1 MEYVYNQ
8 TGWLVQA
15 HNRYWSAETVYA
27 RQNGGG
33 YEFVLEE
40 STGGAAPAEQRF
52 WDDFLG
58 GRAAWGLRV
67 YEQDWLWNE
76 YNQYVPAFLTSV
88 SRGRTWLQQM
98 ASGAEKSGLSIQYC
112 MPHIRH
118 VLQSVEFPVVTQA
131 RASDD
136 YKPGED
142 TEQWRIGGQSLLF
155 SALGLAP
162 SKDGFW
168 STSVQ
173 PGNPYG
179 DGSTEP
185 TPRLQAAV
193 LTLSRGP
200 VAVADGI
207 GYSDA
212 DLIMKSCR
220 KVVLV
225 LFLFLS

>member
-1 MEYVYNQ
+1 M
-8 TGWLVQA
+8 
-15 HNRYWSAETVYA
+15 YA
-27 RQNGGG
+27 KENGGA
-33 YEFVLEE
+33 YNFLLDHD
-40 STGGAAPAEQRF
+40 TGGALPLDQVF
-52 WDDFLG
+52 WDEFLG
-58 GRAAWGLRV
+58 QPKSAWGLRV

-76 YNQYVPAFLTSV
+76 YYQYVPTFLTSV
-88 SRGRTWLQQM
+88 SMGRTWLSQM
-98 ASGAEKSGLSIQYC
+98 ANGAEKNGLTIQYC

-155 SALGLAP
+155 ASLGLAP

-168 STSVQ
+168 STTSQ

-179 DGSTEP
+179 DDHTEP

-200 VAVADGI
+200 IAVADGI

-212 DLIMKSCR
+212 ALIMRSCR
-220 KVVLV
+220 QVNSQ
-225 LFLFLS
+225 FAEP